1 MQTVVAAAETVT
13 YLPYESIAITVSVLL
28 VVFGAII
35 TVDKVID
42 VIKKWRKPKAN
53 EQESLKM
60 QQMECKRHFESDLAR
75 IKALETASVKQQEMD
90 RVMLTALRAILS
102 HEINGNSI
110 ERMQEAN
117 AAIDQMLI
125 NR

>member
-1 MQTVVAAAETVT
+1 MQTAVAAAETVT
-13 YLPYESIAITVSVLL
+13 YLPYDAVATTFAVILIL
-28 VVFGAII
+28 FGAII
-35 TVDKVID
+35 TVDKVVDIA
-42 VIKKWRKPKAN
+42 KKWRKPKES
-53 EQESLKM
+53 EQEALKK
-60 QQMECKRHFESDLAR
+60 QQNECRRHFESDLAR
-75 IKALETASVKQQEMD
+75 IEALEQASVKQQEMD